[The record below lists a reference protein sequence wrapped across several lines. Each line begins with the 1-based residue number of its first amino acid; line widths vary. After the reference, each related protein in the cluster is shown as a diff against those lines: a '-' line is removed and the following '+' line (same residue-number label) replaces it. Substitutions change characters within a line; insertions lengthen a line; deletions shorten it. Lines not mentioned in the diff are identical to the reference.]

1 MFLND
6 PISLLFLAGVSM
18 AAAGFSVFVGSWMA
32 RGPGGPTHVL
42 LQGFDLPRTYM
53 FRDGYL
59 LSEVDQDDAF
69 LSDPSDRVGAW
80 KELLES
86 LAGLNADAVARMNQ
100 LHAKGEA
107 FVLIGKIG
115 EDSLSISGHRS
126 KDQCIVTV
134 AALDSRRARRTIDQ
148 AGLDALEYEIELLR
162 TAMDHCSAVMWREAE
177 DGQITWANAAYYGLL
192 EQIEEGAG
200 PLVWPIKPI
209 FDEHT
214 TPPPETGR
222 KRRCSLELPDQKLP
236 AWFDLSMTVQGTGT
250 LYTARPIDQLVAAE
264 TSLRE
269 FVQTLS
275 RTFAHLPIGL
285 AIFDQRRKLVLFNP
299 ALASLSTLESHWL
312 STRPD
317 LYAFLDQLRE
327 HQRMPE
333 PKDYHAW
340 RASLAELEQAA
351 RDGTY
356 QELWTL
362 PTGQTFRVI
371 GRPHADG
378 AVAFMFED
386 ISSEVSLT
394 RQFRGDL
401 DLYQA
406 ILDENDSAM
415 AVFSGEGQMAL
426 KNTAYSELWG
436 EGDVEVSVPISVGD
450 ATRAWADLSQSTPI
464 WDEICNFV
472 SGYSERS
479 PWQDALLLK
488 DGRALTCDVSPL
500 KGGATLVTFE
510 PAECEQIPIPAK
522 AARNKVSAG

>member
-1 MFLND
+1 
-6 PISLLFLAGVSM
+6 M
-18 AAAGFSVFVGSWMA
+18 AAAGFSVFVGSWIS
-32 RGPGGPTHVL
+32 RGGSGTTHVM
-42 LQGFDLPRTYM
+42 LQGFDLPRDYS

-59 LSEVDQDDAF
+59 LSDVEKDDAF
-69 LSDPSDRVGAW
+69 LSDPTDRVGAW
-80 KELLES
+80 KDLVDS
-86 LAGLNADAVARMNQ
+86 LAGLNADAVARMNR
-100 LHAKGEA
+100 LREKGET

-115 EDSLSISGHRS
+115 DDSLSITGRQAE
-126 KDQCIVTV
+126 DLCVITV
-134 AALDSRRARRTIDQ
+134 AALDTRHARRTIDQ
-148 AGLDALEYEIELLR
+148 AGLDALEHEIDLLR

-192 EQIEEGAG
+192 EQVEDGAG
-200 PLVWPIKPI
+200 PLVWPIKPV
-209 FDEHT
+209 FGDHT
-214 TPPPETGR
+214 TPPPEEGR
-222 KRRCSLELPDQKLP
+222 VRRCSLEIPDQKLP
-236 AWFDLSMTVQGTGT
+236 LWFDISVTDQGPGT
-250 LYTARPIDQLVAAE
+250 LFTARPIDQLVAAE

-285 AIFDQRRKLVLFNP
+285 AIFDQRRELVLFNP
-299 ALASLSTLESHWL
+299 ALVTLSTLKTEWL

-317 LYAFLDQLRE
+317 LFSFLDQLRE
-327 HQRMPE
+327 NQRMPE

-340 RASLAELEQAA
+340 RASLAELEKAA

-406 ILDENDSAM
+406 IMDETEQAM
-415 AVFSGEGQMAL
+415 AVFSGEGHLTL
-426 KNTAYSELWG
+426 KNTSYSALWG
-436 EGDVEVSVPISVGD
+436 ESDLDISVPVTVAD
-450 ATRAWADLSQSTPI
+450 ATRAWQEQSEPTPL
-464 WDEICNFV
+464 WGEIRNFV
-472 SGYSERS
+472 GGYSERCT
-479 PWQDALLLK
+479 WHETLVLN
-488 DGRALTCDVSPL
+488 DGRKFSCRVSPL
-500 KGGATLVTFE
+500 KGGATLLVFE
-510 PAECEQIPIPAK
+510 PAAEGAIVVAPKSVPA
-522 AARNKVSAG
+522 AVSSA